1 MVNYDTQVYYSK
13 VQYEEK
19 QRQTK
24 ERFIKDKYDGK
35 SKEEFQQEV
44 DVLWKNI
51 DHNYMQ
57 RTIEDL
63 TQKVMDQDH
72 VTMRE
77 QQSLPNKYEL
87 NPVSKF
93 TYEEKKYAD
102 YLGRTYG
109 QSNENSTDYLTQV
122 IKDFE
127 MIERTIPYYPGGNK
141 DEKPISMHTPSEYL
155 SMLYNVNL
163 RMASWNQTIKDGE
176 VLGIDLVI
184 LESHPNGCEICNSH
198 MGKIYSISGTSSRY
212 PSIDQ
217 AYNDGIGHPNC
228 KCNFSLYWNDR
239 QLLMQPITDDYEAV
253 QKARGLTRD
262 INRLETDYDLFRYIE
277 NFSEADKTIE
287 KRDVLLE
294 KLNELIISNSS
305 IEPYL
310 DEFLDL
316 YDITSY

>member
-1 MVNYDTQVYYSK
+1 MVNYDAQVYYSK

-44 DVLWKNI
+44 DVLWKDI
-51 DHNYMQ
+51 DHSYMQ

-87 NPVSKF
+87 NPTQDFIDIESN
-93 TYEEKKYAD
+93 YAD
-102 YLGRTYG
+102 YLARVYA
-109 QSNENSTDYLTQV
+109 QSDENSTDYLTER
-122 IKDFE
+122 IKKFE
-127 MIERTIPYYPGGNK
+127 RIERTIAYYRNGQ
-141 DEKPISMHTPSEYL
+141 IYSMHTPSEYL

-184 LESHPNGCEICNSH
+184 LESHPNGCEVCNSH

-217 AYNDGIGHPNC
+217 AYNDGVGHPNC

-239 QLLMQPITDDYEAV
+239 QLLMQPITDNYEAL

-277 NFSEADKTIE
+277 NFSEADKTLE